1 MEYSSDSESKDNS
14 ENVFFIDFESSHK
27 HPMEFGSDGG
37 KVMER
42 QIIPRVKSTDNI
54 LYTPQKQ
61 MKLPRTPEKSA
72 NKKQLSR

>member
-14 ENVFFIDFESSHK
+14 ENGFFIESESSRK
-27 HPMEFGSDGG
+27 HPVEFGSDGG

-42 QIIPRVKSTDNI
+42 RVIPRVKPTDSI